1 MALTLECN
9 DIFPG
14 CDAVVKTESE
24 EELMA
29 QVIEHASSVHGL
41 QEVDSA
47 TAEKV
52 KAAIRQT
59 YPEN

>member
-1 MALTLECN
+1 MAPTLECN

-29 QVIEHASSVHGL
+29 QVIEHASSVNSL
-41 QEVDSA
+41 QEVDTA
-47 TAEKV
+47 RAEKV

-59 YPEN
+59 

>member
-14 CDAVVKTESE
+14 CDAVVKTETE
-24 EELMA
+24 AELMT
-29 QVIEHASSVHGL
+29 QVIEHAGSVHGL
-41 QEVDSA
+41 KEVDSA

-52 KAAIRQT
+52 KAAIRQS
-59 YPEN
+59 